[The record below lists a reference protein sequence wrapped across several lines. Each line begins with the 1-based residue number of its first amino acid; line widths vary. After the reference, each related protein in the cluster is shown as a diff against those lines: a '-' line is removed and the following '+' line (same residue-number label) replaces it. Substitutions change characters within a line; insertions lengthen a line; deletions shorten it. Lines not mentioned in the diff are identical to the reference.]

1 MRYLLS
7 LISLLIL
14 VQLNAQQTGDLDKI
28 SNSKTYQALQ
38 ELREFIALPN
48 DANYLEDIDKNI
60 DWLETAFKSRG
71 FSTQILETINTPLFF
86 AERKYPG
93 ATTTVLFY
101 MHFDGQSVDIS
112 KWSQKDPY
120 VSTLREK
127 SETGE
132 WKSINWSKAE
142 GKINPDWRIFG
153 RSASDDK
160 GPIVMLLNAIE
171 AMDKNKIEGK
181 VNVKVVLDGEEE
193 KGSRQLEMAVEKYG
207 EILAADHM
215 IINDGPMHLSGEPTV
230 IFGCRG
236 IVTINITAYGPKSH
250 QHSGHYGN
258 YAPNPVFRLSQ
269 LLASMKDED
278 GRVIIDGYYDGIT
291 FDAEA
296 KAIMAAVPDDVD
308 LIHKTIGIAA
318 PEKVGNN
325 YQESLQYPSL
335 NVRGISAAWVGKE
348 ARTIVPAEAITAIDI
363 RLVPES
369 DPNRLIA
376 LVTKHIESKGY
387 LVLDRGPTEAERLKY
402 PKIVRLQTTRKATM
416 PFRTDV
422 NSATGKWV
430 QKAMLNGWGK
440 DPIKIRIMGGTVPI
454 TTFINGLDIPAVIV
468 PLVNADNNQH
478 SPDENLRVGNITNGI
493 RTFMSILTQKV
504 EEPLIE
510 GKR

>member
-7 LISLLIL
+7 VICLFSIFILKGQEINQLKNISD
-14 VQLNAQQTGDLDKI
+14 A
-28 SNSKTYQALQ
+28 KTRVALQ
-38 ELREFIALPN
+38 QLREFIALPN

-60 DWLETAFKSRG
+60 AWLENAFKARN
-71 FSTQILETINTPLFF
+71 FDTKILETSNTPLFF
-86 AERKYPG
+86 AERKYPN
-93 ATTTVLFY
+93 ATSTVLFY
-101 MHFDGQSVDIS
+101 MHFDGQSVDKS

-120 VSTLREK
+120 ESTLREK
-127 SETGE
+127 SADGAWEIMD
-132 WKSINWSKAE
+132 WNKSESDID
-142 GKINPDWRIFG
+142 PDWRIFG

-160 GPIVMLLNAIE
+160 GPIVMLLNAIA
-171 AMDKNKIEGK
+171 AMDENNMEGA
-181 VNVKVVLDGEEE
+181 VNIKVVLDGEEE

-207 EILAADHM
+207 DILSADHM

-236 IVTINITAYGPKSH
+236 NVTINITAYGPKSH

-278 GRVIIDGYYDGIT
+278 GRVIIEGYYDGIV
-291 FDAEA
+291 FDDAA
-296 KAIMAAVPDDVD
+296 KAIMAAVPDDVA
-308 LIHKTIGIAA
+308 LIHKTIGIAQ

-325 YQESLQYPSL
+325 YQEALQYPSL

-348 ARTIVPAEAITAIDI
+348 ARTIVPAEALAAIDM

-369 DPNRLIA
+369 DPNRLID
-376 LVTKHIESKGY
+376 LVKKHIESKGY
-387 LVLDRGPTEAERLKY
+387 LVLDRAPTDEERLSH
-402 PKIVRLQTTRKATM
+402 PRIVQLETSRKATM

-422 NSATGKWV
+422 NSPTGQWV
-430 QKAMLNGWGK
+430 QKAMLDGWGK

-493 RTFMSILTQKV
+493 RTYMSILMK
-504 EEPLIE
+504 EIDSPLKE
-510 GKR
+510 TKR